1 MTEHISKRKRLT
13 EASVQRMPLPAK
25 GKQDDHYDAVMPG
38 LILRVN
44 YGGAKVWRALYYLK
58 RIDENGKHL
67 TIPTTF
73 KLGRYP
79 VLSLQ
84 QARQKAREF
93 LADPD
98 KAKSKAEAGTFK
110 DIAENFIKRHVDAS
124 KLRSKGE
131 IVRCLAK
138 YVYPHWGNRSF
149 REIKRGDVSH
159 LLDHIEDNH
168 GKRQADIVLSIIR
181 RIMNWFATRDD
192 DYVSCV
198 VKGMKRANSNGGRA
212 RILSDDEIR
221 ALWKV
226 CTPENRGSG
235 GAPEHHLMGQFGA
248 YVLTLLLTGQRRT
261 KVATMRW
268 DDLVDGAW
276 HIRSDGREKDHAGVL
291 KLPKVVIDILQ
302 GQPRINPYVFA
313 GNPRGRRKAG
323 PAAFN
328 GYSEGKKQLDAK
340 LPDMPPWV
348 LHDLR
353 RTARSLMSRAGV
365 PSEHAERVLGHAIV
379 GVEGIYNRYDF
390 AQEKADALK
399 RLAALVATIVNP
411 PAGSNVVTLAGS
423 GSRKRR
429 NSAKLSG

>member
-1 MTEHISKRKRLT
+1 MPKKRLT
-13 EASVQRMPLPAK
+13 EEAVKRIQPPAS
-25 GKQDDHYDAVMPG
+25 GKQVDYYDAGMPG

-58 RIDENGKHL
+58 RIDDEGKHL

-110 DIAENFIKRHVDAS
+110 DIAENYIKRHVDAS

-138 YVYPHWGNRSF
+138 YVYPHWGNRPF

-198 VKGMKRANSNGGRA
+198 VKGMKRANGNGGRA
-212 RILSDDEIR
+212 RILNDAEIK
-221 ALWKV
+221 ALWIA
-226 CTPENRGSG
+226 CEG
-235 GAPEHHLMGQFGA
+235 MGQFGA
-248 YVLTLLLTGQRRT
+248 YCRTLLLTGQRRT

-276 HIRSDGREKDHAGVL
+276 HIRSDEREKDHAGVL
-291 KLPKVVIDILQ
+291 KLPKVVLEVIQ
-302 GQPRINPYVFA
+302 SQPRIANNPFVFA
-313 GNPRGRRKAG
+313 GNPRGRRKPG

-379 GVEGIYNRYDF
+379 GVEGIYNLYDF
-390 AQEKADALK
+390 APEKADALAK
-399 RLAALVATIVNP
+399 LAALVAKIVNP
-411 PAGSNVVTLAGS
+411 PAGDNVVTLAGR
-423 GSRKRR
+423 GSRGRKRR
-429 NSAKLSG
+429 TA

>member
-1 MTEHISKRKRLT
+1 MPKKRLT
-13 EASVQRMPLPAK
+13 DEAVKRIQAPAE
-25 GKQDDHYDAVMPG
+25 GKQVDYYDAGMPG
-38 LILRVN
+38 LVLRVN

-58 RIDENGKHL
+58 RIDEDGKHL
-67 TIPTTF
+67 TIPTTY

-79 VLSLQ
+79 VLSLK
-84 QARQKAREF
+84 QARDKAREF
-93 LADPD
+93 LADPE
-98 KAKSKAEAGTFK
+98 KAKHKAESGTFK

-131 IVRCLAK
+131 IVRCLEK
-138 YVYPHWGNRSF
+138 YVYPHWGNRPF

-198 VKGMKRANSNGGRA
+198 VKGMKRVPKGNGGRE
-212 RILSDDEIR
+212 RILTDDEIR
-221 ALWKV
+221 ALWV
-226 CTPENRGSG
+226 ACEG
-235 GAPEHHLMGQFGA
+235 MGQFGA
-248 YVLTLLLTGQRRT
+248 YIRTLLLTGQRRT

-276 HIRSDGREKDHAGVL
+276 HIRSDEREKDHAGVL
-291 KLPKVVIDILQ
+291 KLPKVVLKIIQ
-302 GQPRINPYVFA
+302 SQPRINPYVFA
-313 GNPRGRRKAG
+313 GNPRGRRKPG

-340 LPDMPPWV
+340 LTDMPPWV

-390 AQEKADALK
+390 ASEKADALLK
-399 RLAALVATIVNP
+399 LSRLVESIITP
-411 PAGSNVVTLAGS
+411 PPPNVV
-423 GSRKRR
+423 RIDKRR
-429 NSAKLSG
+429 GRTK